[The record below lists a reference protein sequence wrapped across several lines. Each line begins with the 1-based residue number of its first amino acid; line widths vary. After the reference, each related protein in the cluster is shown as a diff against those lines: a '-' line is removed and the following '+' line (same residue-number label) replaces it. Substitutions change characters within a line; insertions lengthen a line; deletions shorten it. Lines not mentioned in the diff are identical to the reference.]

1 MNSVVYQAKTGT
13 PTKKLTGKAPAKA
26 VKALKAMKGMKKISP
41 KKSK

>member
-13 PTKKLTGKAPAKA
+13 PTKA